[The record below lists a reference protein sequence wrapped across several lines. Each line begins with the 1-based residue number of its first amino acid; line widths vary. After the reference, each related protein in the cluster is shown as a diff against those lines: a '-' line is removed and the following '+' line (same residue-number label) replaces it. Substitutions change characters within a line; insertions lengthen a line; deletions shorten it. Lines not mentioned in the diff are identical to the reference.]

1 MENLTKNL
9 FEKWRKIDVQFQLFY
24 YKYIDFSK
32 KPLPGYLQP
41 VLIIRWSSGTW
52 KLASGF
58 SLVDILLFSQT

>member
-1 MENLTKNL
+1 MENLTRNF

-41 VLIIRWSSGTW
+41 V
-52 KLASGF
+52 
-58 SLVDILLFSQT
+58 